1 MNTINLVNRNQNTGG
16 DIFEIFNFENLG
28 RVQTIK
34 RIDGSIW
41 FCNNDVCRILEIVNP
56 RDIIKRAG
64 VNPQGVD
71 QIYGL
76 DVNDRNRLMT
86 FIDQGNLFM
95 LLMRS
100 DKPQARRFY
109 EWVCREVLVKLA
121 NTGNYSMVQNNNQ
134 SPMVQFANGLNAIIT
149 DMNERITVIES
160 KVNHIDE
167 VNKLAHSNAYI
178 TIEQFLQLNNIIP
191 QFLSVD
197 DLHGYLTDYCN
208 EWDIP
213 ILFGERGKIYPYQ
226 TIANVLHQS
235 GIY

>member
-1 MNTINLVNRNQNTGG
+1 MNTINLVNQNQNTGG

-34 RIDGSIW
+34 RIDGSVW
-41 FCNNDVCRILEIVNP
+41 FCNNDVCRILEIQNP
-56 RDIIKRAG
+56 RTVVSRLNRDG
-64 VNPQGVD
+64 VCQTDAVD
-71 QIYGL
+71 TLGRRQ
-76 DVNDRNRLMT
+76 RMT

-95 LLMRS
+95 LIMRS

-149 DMNERITVIES
+149 DMNERITIMES
-160 KVNHIDE
+160 RVNHIDE

-208 EWDIP
+208 EWNIP

-226 TIANVLHQS
+226 TIANVLHKS

>member
-34 RIDGSIW
+34 KLDGSVW
-41 FCNNDVCRILEIVNP
+41 FCNNDVCRILEIQNP
-56 RDIIKRAG
+56 RTVVSRLNRDG
-64 VNPQGVD
+64 VCQTDAVD
-71 QIYGL
+71 TLGRRQ
-76 DVNDRNRLMT
+76 RMT

-149 DMNERITVIES
+149 DMNERINVMES
-160 KVNHIDE
+160 RVNHMDE

-178 TIEQFLQLNNIIP
+178 TIEQFLQLNSIIP

-226 TIANVLHQS
+226 TIANVLHKS
-235 GIY
+235 GLY

>member
-34 RIDGSIW
+34 KIDGSIW
-41 FCNNDVCRILEIVNP
+41 FCNNDVCRILEIQNP
-56 RDIIKRAG
+56 RTVVSR
-64 VNPQGVD
+64 
-71 QIYGL
+71 L
-76 DVNDRNRLMT
+76 NRDSVCQTDAIDTLGRRHLMT

-149 DMNERITVIES
+149 DMNERINVIENR
-160 KVNHIDE
+160 VNHIDE
-167 VNKLAHSNAYI
+167 VNKLAHSNSYI

-226 TIANVLHQS
+226 TIANVLHKS

>member
-34 RIDGSIW
+34 RIDGSVW
-41 FCNNDVCRILEIVNP
+41 FCNNDVCRILEIQNP
-56 RDIIKRAG
+56 RMASSRLNRDG
-64 VNPQGVD
+64 VSQADAIDTLG
-71 QIYGL
+71 
-76 DVNDRNRLMT
+76 RRRLMT
-86 FIDQGNLFM
+86 FIDQGNVF
-95 LLMRS
+95 LLISRS
-100 DKPQARRFY
+100 DKPQARRFQ

-121 NTGNYSMVQNNNQ
+121 NTGNYSMVQQNDQ

-149 DMNERITVIES
+149 DMNDRITVIES
-160 KVNHIDE
+160 RVNHIDE

-197 DLHGYLTDYCN
+197 ELHGYITDYCN

-226 TIANVLHQS
+226 TIANVLHKS

>member
-1 MNTINLVNRNQNTGG
+1 MYDNTNLVNQNTGG

-34 RIDGSIW
+34 KIDGSIW
-41 FCNNDVCRILEIVNP
+41 FCNNDVCRILEIQNP
-56 RDIIKRAG
+56 RTVVSR
-64 VNPQGVD
+64 
-71 QIYGL
+71 L
-76 DVNDRNRLMT
+76 NRDSVCQTDAIDTLGRRHLMT

-95 LLMRS
+95 LIMRS

-121 NTGNYSMVQNNNQ
+121 NTGNYSMVQQSNQ
-134 SPMVQFANGLNAIIT
+134 PPMVQFANGLNAIIT
-149 DMNERITVIES
+149 DMNERINVIENR
-160 KVNHIDE
+160 VNHIDE

-226 TIANVLHQS
+226 TIANVLHKS
-235 GIY
+235 GLY

>member
-1 MNTINLVNRNQNTGG
+1 MNTVNLVNRNQNTGG

-41 FCNNDVCRILEIVNP
+41 FCNNDVCRILEIQNP
-56 RDIIKRAG
+56 RTVVSRLNRDG
-64 VNPQGVD
+64 VCQTDAVD
-71 QIYGL
+71 TLGRRQ
-76 DVNDRNRLMT
+76 RMT

-95 LLMRS
+95 LIMRS
-100 DKPQARRFY
+100 DKLQARRFY

-149 DMNERITVIES
+149 DMNERINVMES
-160 KVNHIDE
+160 RVNHIDE

-213 ILFGERGKIYPYQ
+213 ILFSELGKIYPYQ
-226 TIANVLHQS
+226 TIANVLHKS
-235 GIY
+235 GLY

>member
-34 RIDGSIW
+34 KLDGSVW
-41 FCNNDVCRILEIVNP
+41 FCNNDVCRILEIQNP
-56 RDIIKRAG
+56 RTVVSRLNRDG
-64 VNPQGVD
+64 VCQTDAVD
-71 QIYGL
+71 TLGRRQ
-76 DVNDRNRLMT
+76 RMT

-121 NTGNYSMVQNNNQ
+121 NTGNYSMVQPNNQ

-149 DMNERITVIES
+149 DMNDRINVMES
-160 KVNHIDE
+160 RVNHIDE

-191 QFLSVD
+191 KFLSVD

-226 TIANVLHQS
+226 TIANVLHKS
-235 GIY
+235 GLY

>member
-34 RIDGSIW
+34 KLDGSIW

-56 RDIIKRAG
+56 RTVVSRLNRDG
-64 VNPQGVD
+64 VCQTDAVD
-71 QIYGL
+71 TLGRRQ
-76 DVNDRNRLMT
+76 RMT

-95 LLMRS
+95 LIMRS

-121 NTGNYSMVQNNNQ
+121 NTGNYSMVQQNNR

-149 DMNERITVIES
+149 DMNDRINVMES
-160 KVNHIDE
+160 RVNRIDE

-226 TIANVLHQS
+226 TIANVLHKS
-235 GIY
+235 GLY

>member
-34 RIDGSIW
+34 KIDGSIW
-41 FCNNDVCRILEIVNP
+41 FCNNDVCRILEIQNP
-56 RDIIKRAG
+56 RTVVSR
-64 VNPQGVD
+64 
-71 QIYGL
+71 L
-76 DVNDRNRLMT
+76 NRDSVCQTDAIDTLGRRHLMT

-95 LLMRS
+95 LIMRS

-121 NTGNYSMVQNNNQ
+121 NTGNYSMVQQNNQ

-149 DMNERITVIES
+149 DMNDRINVMES
-160 KVNHIDE
+160 RVNHIDE

-226 TIANVLHQS
+226 TIANVLHKS

>member
-1 MNTINLVNRNQNTGG
+1 MNTVNLVNRNQNTGG

-34 RIDGSIW
+34 RIDGSVW

-56 RDIIKRAG
+56 RTVVSRLNRDG
-64 VNPQGVD
+64 VCQTDAVD
-71 QIYGL
+71 TLGRRQ
-76 DVNDRNRLMT
+76 RMT

-95 LLMRS
+95 LIMRS

-149 DMNERITVIES
+149 DMNERINVMES
-160 KVNHIDE
+160 RVNHIDE

-208 EWDIP
+208 EWNIP

-226 TIANVLHQS
+226 TIANVLHKS
-235 GIY
+235 GLY

>member
-1 MNTINLVNRNQNTGG
+1 MYDNTNLLNQNTGG

-34 RIDGSIW
+34 RIDGSVW
-41 FCNNDVCRILEIVNP
+41 FCNNDVCRILEIRSP
-56 RDIIKRAG
+56 RTVVSRLNRDG
-64 VNPQGVD
+64 VCQTDAVD
-71 QIYGL
+71 TLGRRQ
-76 DVNDRNRLMT
+76 RMT

-95 LLMRS
+95 LIMRS

-149 DMNERITVIES
+149 DMNDRITVIES
-160 KVNHIDE
+160 RVNHIDE
-167 VNKLAHSNAYI
+167 INKLAHSNAYI

-197 DLHGYLTDYCN
+197 DLHGYITDYCN

-226 TIANVLHQS
+226 TIANVLRKS

>member
-1 MNTINLVNRNQNTGG
+1 MYDNTNLVNQKTGG

-34 RIDGSIW
+34 KLDGSIW
-41 FCNNDVCRILEIVNP
+41 FCNNDVCRILEIQNP
-56 RDIIKRAG
+56 RTVVSR
-64 VNPQGVD
+64 
-71 QIYGL
+71 L
-76 DVNDRNRLMT
+76 DRDSVCQTDAIDTLGRRHLMT

-95 LLMRS
+95 LIMRS

-149 DMNERITVIES
+149 DMNDRINVMES
-160 KVNHIDE
+160 RVNHIDE

-226 TIANVLHQS
+226 TIANVLHKS
-235 GIY
+235 GLY

>member
-1 MNTINLVNRNQNTGG
+1 MYDNTNLVNQKTGG

-34 RIDGSIW
+34 KLDGSVW
-41 FCNNDVCRILEIVNP
+41 FCNNDVCRILEIQNP
-56 RDIIKRAG
+56 RTVVSRLNRDG
-64 VNPQGVD
+64 VCQTDAVD
-71 QIYGL
+71 TLGRRQ
-76 DVNDRNRLMT
+76 RMT

-95 LLMRS
+95 LIMRS

-149 DMNERITVIES
+149 DMNDRITIMES
-160 KVNHIDE
+160 RVNHIDE

-191 QFLSVD
+191 QFFSVD

-226 TIANVLHQS
+226 TIANVLHKS
-235 GIY
+235 GLY

>member
-34 RIDGSIW
+34 KIDGSIW
-41 FCNNDVCRILEIVNP
+41 FCNNDVCRILEIQNP
-56 RDIIKRAG
+56 RTVVSRLNRDG
-64 VNPQGVD
+64 VCQTDAVD
-71 QIYGL
+71 TLGRRQ
-76 DVNDRNRLMT
+76 RMT

-149 DMNERITVIES
+149 DMNERINVMES
-160 KVNHIDE
+160 RVNHIDE

-208 EWDIP
+208 EWNIP

-226 TIANVLHQS
+226 TIANVLHKS
-235 GIY
+235 GLY